1 MPVNTEV
8 KGTLARLLATENLKI
23 EHRKVDTACFDVE
36 NRVLVL
42 PIWKNASTVV
52 YDMLVGHEVGH
63 ALYTPPDDYDAPKD
77 FVNVLEDARIERM
90 MKVTYPG
97 LKHSFYKGYEE
108 LWNNDFFGVKHK
120 DLTTISFIDRI
131 NLYFKGCVEIE
142 FNEEEQSIVTR
153 AGETKTFQDVVKL
166 AEECYK
172 YALDKEAQKEPT
184 LSNLNE
190 DSPNFGEEINIEQEL
205 DRLEDEMYKQDM
217 QESETQQGDRPDLG
231 EDDTEYEDEV
241 GGTEGSES
249 SCDETR
255 AETDRSLREN
265 LEDMIDDDAK
275 EWIYLDLPKVDLKD
289 CLYPWQQ
296 IKEDLE
302 YHFNGQAFT
311 CEEHQ
316 DRYNNSLEFTNKKYE
331 DYKKSAQKSVN
342 YLVKQFEMKKSADQY
357 ARASTAKT
365 GVIDTNK
372 LFSYKINEDIFKKV
386 TVVPDGK
393 NHGMIM
399 LLDWSGSMNNV
410 LMDTL
415 KQVYN
420 LVWFCRKVN
429 IPFRVYAFQNG
440 YDGYETY
447 RSKPKGSLAVAN
459 DFKLLE
465 FFSSRMNKQKLDNQ
479 MSLIWTQSW
488 SMTAW
493 SEVRSLHKLNL
504 GGTPLAESC
513 YFMRDA
519 VRKLKDV
526 EKVSKV
532 NVVCLT
538 DGEANPISFIKEEF
552 HEYDDEMARADYLC
566 HQRNKVFI
574 LRDPET
580 GYSRRIS
587 TSPYETTK
595 EIVSFFDEVTDY
607 NWIGIRICSKTEL
620 TRLMQSTGLTYD
632 AREKISRSW
641 TKDKYAAIEKKA
653 GFSKSFYIPNKGIGS
668 GTEELLV
675 KQKGEVAT
683 KAELGRAFK
692 KHMGSKKTNKTI
704 LNAFIEQIA

>member
-63 ALYTPPDDYDAPKD
+63 ALYTPPDTYDAPKD

-108 LWNNDFFGVKHK
+108 LWNDDFFGVKYK

-131 NLYFKGCVEIE
+131 NLYFKGCAEIE

-172 YALDKEAQKEPT
+172 YALDKEAQKDPAP
-184 LSNLNE
+184 SPSSQ
-190 DSPNFGEEINIEQEL
+190 DSSNFGEEINFEDEL
-205 DRLEDEMYKQDM
+205 DKLEDEMYKDDSGSQAPIG
-217 QESETQQGDRPDLG
+217 ERPDLG
-231 EDDTEYEDEV
+231 EDDTEYEEEY
-241 GGTEGSES
+241 GGTEGGE

-255 AETDRSLREN
+255 AETDRSFQNKLSD
-265 LEDMIDDDAK
+265 LIDDDAK
-275 EWIYLDLPKVDLKD
+275 EWIYLNIPKVDLND

-302 YHFNGQAFT
+302 FHFHGQAFS

-316 DRYNNSLEFTNKKYE
+316 ERYHKSLEYSNKKYE
-331 DYKKSAQKSVN
+331 DYKKGAQKSVN

-357 ARASTAKT
+357 ARAATAKT

-372 LFSYKINEDIFKKV
+372 LFSYKINDDIFKKV

-440 YDGYETY
+440 YDGYEKY
-447 RSKPKGSLAVAN
+447 KSRPKGDLAVAD

-465 FFSSRMNKQKLDNQ
+465 FFSSRMNRQKLDNQ
-479 MSLIWTQSW
+479 MKLIWTQAW
-488 SMTAW
+488 CMTAW
-493 SEVRSLHKLNL
+493 SEVRSLHSLNL

-513 YFMRDA
+513 YYMRDA
-519 VRKLKDV
+519 VKKLKEV
-526 EKVSKV
+526 ERVSKV

-538 DGEANPISFIKEEF
+538 DGEANPISFIKEE
-552 HEYDDEMARADYLC
+552 ESSMYPEEGYARSDYLC
-566 HQRNKVFI
+566 HQRHKVFI

-580 GYSRRIS
+580 GYSRRLA

-595 EIVSFFDEVTDY
+595 EIVSFYDEITDY
-607 NWIGIRICSKTEL
+607 NWIGIRICSKNEL
-620 TRLMQSTGLTYD
+620 NRLMQCIAMPYSK
-632 AREKISRSW
+632 REEIQRSW
-641 TKDKYAAIEKKA
+641 SKEKFAAIEKKA
-653 GFSKSFYIPNKGIGS
+653 GFSKAFYIPNKGIGQ
-668 GTEELLV
+668 GTEDLHV
-675 KQKGEVAT
+675 KQKGQVAT
-683 KAELGRAFK
+683 RAELGRAFK